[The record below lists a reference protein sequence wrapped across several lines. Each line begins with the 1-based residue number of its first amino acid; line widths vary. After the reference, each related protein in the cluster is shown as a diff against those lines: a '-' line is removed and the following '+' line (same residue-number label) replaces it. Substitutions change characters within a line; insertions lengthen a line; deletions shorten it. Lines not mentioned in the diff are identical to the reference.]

1 MTLIVEFSL
10 EAITYLEK
18 LDRVI
23 AQRIVEKSSS

>member
-10 EAITYLEK
+10 EAITDLEK

-23 AQRIVEKSSS
+23 GQRIVEKIK